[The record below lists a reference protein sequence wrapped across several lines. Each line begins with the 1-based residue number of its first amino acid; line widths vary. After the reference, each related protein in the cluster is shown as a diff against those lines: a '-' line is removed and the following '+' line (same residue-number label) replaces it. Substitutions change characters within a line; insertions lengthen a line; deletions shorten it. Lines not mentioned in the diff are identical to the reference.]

1 MCTENFE
8 DLKIRKPAQEFL
20 AENLL
25 RNVPVKVTYTSREG
39 ANALEQTGTLCGAG
53 GSVALRMTTVMS
65 HATYPAGNTMERMKR
80 CMREIQE
87 NAVLLQGLRRQSNPD
102 SAMRTL
108 IMQAMAG
115 LKQQEVG
122 ARKQSAMGGE
132 PQPLLM
138 LNPVLEKLS
147 SVQEERPKLGLE
159 GGQHVDKSMPASLG
173 SRAIS

>member
-1 MCTENFE
+1 
-8 DLKIRKPAQEFL
+8 
-20 AENLL
+20 
-25 RNVPVKVTYTSREG
+25 
-39 ANALEQTGTLCGAG
+39 
-53 GSVALRMTTVMS
+53 
-65 HATYPAGNTMERMKR
+65 
-80 CMREIQE
+80 MREIQE

-122 ARKQSAMGGE
+122 ARKQSAMGGQ

-147 SVQEERPKLGLE
+147 SVKEERPKLGLE